1 MMRWTLGAVLLLTA
15 MSADASSR
23 RPILYDPV
31 ALNIGVGCQWQ
42 AECIVRQR
50 TAMASALTYVARK
63 KPPQALVHLCNRNA
77 SRGGGRVDWVGYD
90 HCIRNPKLKRRVR

>member
-1 MMRWTLGAVLLLTA
+1 MKWTIGAAALLLFTLPA
-15 MSADASSR
+15 EASSR
-23 RPILYDPV
+23 GPMLHDPV
-31 ALNIGVGCQWQ
+31 ALNIGVGCQWDSG
-42 AECIVRQR
+42 CMSRQR
-50 TAMASALTYVARK
+50 VAMASALTYVARK